1 MKRPF
6 NVASASN
13 RNQTSR
19 IPRWLAVILG
29 VPLEMKLVGANLVV
43 VAVAALLLF
52 GPAHLQTTAMDDAYI
67 AITGLIVSAIVNFLL
82 VRLALGP
89 VGALEQVANR
99 VSGGRIAASR
109 VPGSIVADHELARLS
124 ATINEMLDSLSAN
137 RIRMEQLSAEAI
149 YARETERV
157 RVARELHESIGQ
169 MLATATFQLDTLAFE
184 MGNSKTS
191 TRLAQVRQLLRSA
204 SDEIRNVSQSVH
216 PRNAAD
222 LAPSASTQGLPDSDR
237 SGGASFDRRGLPT
250 RHDMQYIDMGSPG
263 TGLP

>member
-1 MKRPF
+1 VKRPF
-6 NVASASN
+6 NVASATN
-13 RNQTSR
+13 RNQTPR

-67 AITGLIVSAIVNFLL
+67 AIAGLIVSAIVNFLL

-89 VGALEQVANR
+89 LGALEQVADR
-99 VSGGRIAASR
+99 VSGGRIAAR
-109 VPGSIVADHELARLS
+109 VPRSIVADHELARLS
-124 ATINEMLDSLSAN
+124 ATINQMLDSLSAN

-157 RVARELHESIGQ
+157 RVGRQLHESIGQ

-216 PRNAAD
+216 PRDAAD
-222 LAPSASTQGLPDSDR
+222 LVANTSTEGLPESER
-237 SGGASFDRRGLPT
+237 PGRATFDRRGLPT
-250 RHDMQYIDMGSPG
+250 RNDMQYIDMGSPG

>member
-6 NVASASN
+6 NVTSASN
-13 RNQTSR
+13 RNQTPR

-43 VAVAALLLF
+43 VTVAALLLF

-67 AITGLIVSAIVNFLL
+67 AIAGLIVSAIVNFLL

-89 VGALEQVANR
+89 VGALEQVADR
-99 VSGGRIAASR
+99 VSGGRIAAR

-137 RIRMEQLSAEAI
+137 RIRMEQLSAEVI

-157 RVARELHESIGQ
+157 RVARELQESIGQ
-169 MLATATFQLDTLAFE
+169 MLATASFQLDTLAFE
-184 MGNSKTS
+184 MGNSKIS
-191 TRLAQVRQLLRSA
+191 ARLAEVRQLLRSA
-204 SDEIRNVSQSVH
+204 NDEIRNVSQSIH

-222 LAPSASTQGLPDSDR
+222 IVPNTSTARVAASEGH
-237 SGGASFDRRGLPT
+237 GGASFDRRGLPT
-250 RHDMQYIDMGSPG
+250 RNEIQYIDMGSFG
-263 TGLP
+263 TSLP